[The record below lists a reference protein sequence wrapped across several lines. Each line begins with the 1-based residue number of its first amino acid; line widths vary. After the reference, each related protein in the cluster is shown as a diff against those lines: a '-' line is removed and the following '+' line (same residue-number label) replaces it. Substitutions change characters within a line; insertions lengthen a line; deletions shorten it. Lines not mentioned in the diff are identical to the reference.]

1 MSQTAFYER
10 MVMSHQN
17 NDYDRSK
24 LRLEFGGSNG
34 SPHPGN
40 FLGGAKKR
48 RLMPHAMPSP
58 ALLQSPDLKLLKLGS
73 PELEKLIMN
82 NNGFIPTPTPGQMP
96 AFGNGDSNMVD
107 QDRLALGFIEALQK
121 LQDSDGGSTTT
132 SITGAPAA
140 AAISAPT
147 TTWNSASVGST
158 VSSGVGL
165 NLPIYSKTDSK
176 ISQLQTTT
184 NMSPQ
189 RWNNFEQSRDNN
201 SVGVITPVIQH
212 RTFLDEPARDSPSPN
227 LQQQKQQ
234 NSISLPVSTIYSQPT
249 NMYTDLTRPLDISV
263 SRSQTNKHV
272 NTSDLSNSPRPDMS
286 AWNQGPMSSAS
297 SGNVISETNSPM
309 MLDSIKAEDDS
320 QIVPSMGNFPTDPI
334 NLVQQEHIKHERKKL
349 RNRLAAQRCRKRKI
363 EREDTLKDQ
372 VTELKEKNS
381 ELSELANK
389 LRMQVCELKQQVM
402 QHVNEG
408 CKLFVKEDEEDTK
421 SGSSEYQVL

>member
-24 LRLEFGGSNG
+24 LRLEFGGNNG

-96 AFGNGDSNMVD
+96 AFGNGGDSTTSLVD

-121 LQDSDGGSTTT
+121 LQDSDGGGGAPTTSTTA
-132 SITGAPAA
+132 APL
-140 AAISAPT
+140 PT
-147 TTWNSASVGST
+147 TTWDSASVGST
-158 VSSGVGL
+158 VSSGGL
-165 NLPIYSKTDSK
+165 NLPIYSKTDTK
-176 ISQLQTTT
+176 LSQLQPPTT
-184 NMSPQ
+184 NSMSPQ
-189 RWNNFEQSRDNN
+189 RWGNFDQPRDNN

-212 RTFLDEPARDSPSPN
+212 RTFLDEPSRDSPSPN
-227 LQQQKQQ
+227 LQQKQQ
-234 NSISLPVSTIYSQPT
+234 NTLPVSTIFSQQS

-263 SRSQTNKHV
+263 PRTQANKLV
-272 NTSDLSNSPRPDMS
+272 NSSDLSNSPRPDMS

-372 VTELKEKNS
+372 VTDLKDKNS

-402 QHVNEG
+402 QHANEG
-408 CKLFVKEDEEDTK
+408 CKLFVKEDEEDAK